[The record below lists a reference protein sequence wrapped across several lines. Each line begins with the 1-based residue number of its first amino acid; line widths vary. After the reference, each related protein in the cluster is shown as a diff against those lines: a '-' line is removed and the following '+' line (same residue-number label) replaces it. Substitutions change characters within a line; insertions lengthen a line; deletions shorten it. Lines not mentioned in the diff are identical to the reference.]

1 MEIGICKDKTHYR
14 NHLQTMTTLEY
25 MQAQQAVGFD
35 QMFQNQKMIYSE
47 QIKSRLQNEAWFNQF
62 DSKQQQVLTELGVS
76 RLNQDY
82 MIKSLDKVNTN
93 VDLHLKLQLGSQKLK
108 VKILKLLIFKRYS
121 GLQKSI

>member
-1 MEIGICKDKTHYR
+1 
-14 NHLQTMTTLEY
+14 MTTLEY

-82 MIKSLDKVNTN
+82 MIKSLDKVNTK